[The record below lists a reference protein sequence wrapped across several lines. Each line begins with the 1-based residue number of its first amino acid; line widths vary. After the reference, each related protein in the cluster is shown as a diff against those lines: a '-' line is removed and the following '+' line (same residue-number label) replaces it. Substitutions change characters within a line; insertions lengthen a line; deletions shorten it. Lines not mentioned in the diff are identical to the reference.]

1 MIAVLRIVKI
11 VLRILIPQVTKALI
25 QKQKNLKENTHKVG
39 KILTTS
45 EYPTCKV
52 APTSYQ
58 WTQASPLTIKVGKS
72 SVYSPAIIGS

>member
-11 VLRILIPQVTKALI
+11 VLRISIPQATKGSHSKVKP
-25 QKQKNLKENTHKVG
+25 QENTHKVG

-52 APTSYQ
+52 APTSHQ
-58 WTQASPLTIKVGKS
+58 WTQASPLSIKVGKS

>member
-1 MIAVLRIVKI
+1 M
-11 VLRILIPQVTKALI
+11 
-25 QKQKNLKENTHKVG
+25 HKVG

-52 APTSYQ
+52 ALTSHQ